1 MIQALTT
8 LSSPRPP
15 FKGADAAM
23 RSSLILYLVARASD
37 ALVAPPKLAGAR
49 PRAHKRAPRR
59 DVSRMALRLDLP
71 LLRVGQSA
79 WDVVGTT
86 AVVVGGAAACATAVV
101 VGYTAVSLV
110 APALGRAAGGAAA
123 GSGPEWLKLRAGQ
136 VRATADALKLA
147 WSDLF
152 EDESLVVLEDTWAPC
167 VLEATEDFGDDGAG
181 GAAYTA
187 YRFALKQGGKAVLP
201 LELGQEVTFVGLDG
215 RNRPVRA
222 SFPLA
227 SNRRDAGAVEVVVAA
242 PGRRRAREAVG
253 GLTAEQRAVVDAFDG
268 LGIGGEAA
276 VRPGRRAFTYEGSYL
291 PITSLQCFAEEL
303 GALPVIQLLKES
315 LPRGRSTIAKA
326 QVFWINEGEDDFGL
340 YEGLETL
347 FYKFPKKMELAC
359 VVDDKLHSPDT
370 TKNAPGDAVFRRND
384 DLAGAVAPWQPG
396 MLAVVAGPDAF
407 QDQVVAHLTG
417 AKGYPPECIVYF

>member
-1 MIQALTT
+1 MPSSRRR
-8 LSSPRPP
+8 SSP
-15 FKGADAAM
+15 
-23 RSSLILYLVARASD
+23 AR
-37 ALVAPPKLAGAR
+37 GRAR
-49 PRAHKRAPRR
+49 TNARR
-59 DVSRMALRLDLP
+59 DDVSRMALRLDLP
-71 LLRVGQSA
+71 LLRVGH
-79 WDVVGTT
+79 W
-86 AVVVGGAAACATAVV
+86 
-101 VGYTAVSLV
+101 
-110 APALGRAAGGAAA
+110 AGGAAA

-276 VRPGRRAFTYEGSYL
+276 
-291 PITSLQCFAEEL
+291 CFAEEL

>member
-1 MIQALTT
+1 MTGLCLDDT
-8 LSSPRPP
+8 LVAAAAVQGRRRRDAVVAHPLFGRQGVRCPRRAAEARRRAAARAQTRAATRRVPYGPAPGPAAAARGPVGLGRRRDDGRRRRRRRGLRDGRRRRLRPP
-15 FKGADAAM
+15 LSPSA
-23 RSSLILYLVARASD
+23 ARA
-37 ALVAPPKLAGAR
+37 
-49 PRAHKRAPRR
+49 
-59 DVSRMALRLDLP
+59 
-71 LLRVGQSA
+71 
-79 WDVVGTT
+79 
-86 AVVVGGAAACATAVV
+86 
-101 VGYTAVSLV
+101 
-110 APALGRAAGGAAA
+110 ALGGGL
-123 GSGPEWLKLRAGQ
+123 GPEWLKLRAGQ

-276 VRPGRRAFTYEGSYL
+276 VRPGRRAFTHEGSYL

-303 GALPVIQLLKES
+303 GALPVIQLKES

-384 DLAGAVAPWQPG
+384 DLAGAVARGPG

-417 AKGYPPECIVYF
+417 AKGYPPAHRLL